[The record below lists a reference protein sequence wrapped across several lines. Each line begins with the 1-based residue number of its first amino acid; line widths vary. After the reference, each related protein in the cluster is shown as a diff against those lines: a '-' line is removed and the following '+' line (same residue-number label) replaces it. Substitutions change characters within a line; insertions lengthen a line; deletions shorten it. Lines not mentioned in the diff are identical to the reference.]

1 MTDDLAARL
10 LEAQIAFMRQ
20 QLLTADDFT
29 RLVVEEIDHFLDDA
43 SRLTLGE
50 VVTTSLI
57 QDTAH
62 KYAVQMPLEG
72 AIPELVGEIAAR
84 LYRHRVND
92 EVHVGEVIDDRGF
105 DEIVGAVAE
114 MDVVDRVAHRILTD
128 PTTEDIVV
136 EVVVNA
142 IDTAMTRGGE
152 QAGGSG
158 AVGVLLGGLA
168 RVARP
173 ALPVVEAGV
182 ERATRLGARFVLGA
196 ADEEGD
202 LALVDAAREV
212 WRRHAHE
219 SVGVYRELVT
229 ADDVEDAVVVAFEF
243 WKSFRDTR
251 YFRELL
257 DEGIQHVFD
266 KYGSTPLTE
275 LLADLGI
282 GRDDLIEEGLRFGP
296 PVLARL
302 AERGLLDDVLR
313 RRLAPFYESEHFRAA
328 VADVGKAA
336 Q

>member
-20 QLLTADDFT
+20 QLLTAGDFA

-92 EVHVGEVIDDRGF
+92 EVHVGEVIDGRGF

-152 QAGGSG
+152 PAGGSG

-229 ADDVEDAVVVAFEF
+229 ADDVEDAVVVVFEF
-243 WKSFRDTR
+243 WKSF
-251 YFRELL
+251 L
-257 DEGIQHVFD
+257 
-266 KYGSTPLTE
+266 S
-275 LLADLGI
+275 
-282 GRDDLIEEGLRFGP
+282 LI
-296 PVLARL
+296 
-302 AERGLLDDVLR
+302 
-313 RRLAPFYESEHFRAA
+313 HI
-328 VADVGKAA
+328 
-336 Q
+336 